1 MLLNNSEATEVRKTN
16 PRVWGAVDMF
26 RDQALS
32 LAIETFSSNYWEAS
46 GRKELDSSS
55 PALYPSSWGPECR
68 WSRREMQLYRDR
80 QTIFRVLVCCA
91 CVLSCFSYIWLFA
104 NLWTVAH
111 QAPLSMGILQTRILK
126 WVAVPSSS
134 GSSWPM
140 DWTHVSY
147 VSCIGRW
154 VLYHWC
160 HLGSPSVLFFE
171 LVYLK
176 DSFLSNSI

>member
-1 MLLNNSEATEVRKTN
+1 MFLNNSEATEVRKTN
-16 PRVWGAVDMF
+16 PRVWGAVDTF

-32 LAIETFSSNYWEAS
+32 LAIETFSSHYWEAS

-80 QTIFRVLVCCA
+80 QTVFRVLVYCA
-91 CVLSCFSYIWLFA
+91 YVLSGFSHIWLFA

-111 QAPLSMGILQTRILK
+111 QAPLSMGILQTRIVER
-126 WVAVPSSS
+126 VAVPSSS

-147 VSCIGRW
+147 VSWINRQFPF
-154 VLYHWC
+154 H
-160 HLGSPSVLFFE
+160 
-171 LVYLK
+171 
-176 DSFLSNSI
+176 